1 MNIVNSKQGRSEK
14 MASKADPPQL
24 QVGKPGP
31 STSVSISDSETR
43 VEHKRYTAYK
53 IVVITKQRSWIVF
66 RRYNEFVALAQEVK
80 KHFGDLPAKLPGKRF
95 IRNNFDPSFIK
106 ERKVK
111 LNDFIQRIM
120 GDPEMMQFPP
130 VRDFLSMDDTRAVQ
144 VYDFDPVDEP
154 PSVELGDAGTDKLN
168 LGPSESSTA
177 KITDFDLL
185 KVVGKGSFGKVYL
198 ARHKGT
204 QKHYAIKVLQKK
216 AVMKRNEVKH
226 IMSERSV
233 LLKNVSHPFL
243 VGLHYSFQTST
254 KLYFVLDYINGGEIF
269 YHLQRERIFDE
280 SRTKFYGAEITLAL
294 GYLHSQDIVYRDLKP
309 ENILLDAKGHVVLTD
324 FGLCKE
330 NLKPGETTGTFCGT
344 PEYLAPEVLRK
355 QQYGR
360 PVDWWCLGTVMYEMM
375 YGLPPYYSR
384 NVAEMYDGILHKPLR
399 LKLTVSLQARELLSG
414 LLQKDVGQRLGSGP
428 SDADEVKSHP
438 FFKRMHWD
446 DLYHRRIEPPFNP
459 GVKSDLDLQHF
470 DPEFVKLPVVDTP
483 TPGTIQVSVADDV
496 FQGFSFHSEEDIDF
510 EL

>member
-1 MNIVNSKQGRSEK
+1 MNIIKSRQGRSEK

-24 QVGKPGP
+24 QAGKPGH

-130 VRDFLSMDDTRAVQ
+130 IRDFLSMDDTRAVQ
-144 VYDFDPVDEP
+144 VYDFDPVDEQQ
-154 PSVELGDAGTDKLN
+154 SVELGDPGTDKLN

-233 LLKNVSHPFL
+233 LLQNVSHPFL

-309 ENILLDAKGHVVLTD
+309 ENILLDAQGHVVLTD

-360 PVDWWCLGTVMYEMM
+360 PVDWWCLGTVMYEMI

-399 LKLTVSLQARELLSG
+399 LKLTASLQARELLSG
-414 LLQKDVGQRLGSGP
+414 LLQKDVGRRLGSGP
-428 SDADEVKSHP
+428 SDADEVKAHP

-446 DLYHRRIEPPFNP
+446 ELYHRRIEPPFNP

-496 FQGFSFHSEEDIDF
+496 FQGFSFHAEEDIDF